1 MAEASNFLKD
11 KSVELLEKMG
21 IPAQAE
27 VEEQEGRL
35 LVNLIPQEESD
46 SSFLIGYH
54 GQTLDALQT
63 VLGVMSVKKLG
74 EFTPFN
80 LEAGGYRRE
89 REEELRRRA
98 LEAADKAR
106 FLLKEVS
113 FPAMPAAER
122 RIIHVVLQDEKGVWT
137 ESRGENRERHVVV
150 VPGDK
155 PPESK

>member
-1 MAEASNFLKD
+1 MEAQKFLTKT
-11 KSVELLEKMG
+11 SEELLKMMG

-27 VEEQEGRL
+27 VGEQEGRL
-35 LVNLIPQEESD
+35 LVNLVPQEESD
-46 SSFLIGYH
+46 SSYLIGFH
-54 GQTLDALQT
+54 GQTLNALQV
-63 VLGVMSVKKLG
+63 VLGVMLVKQAG
-74 EFTPFN
+74 EYSPFS
-80 LEAGGYRRE
+80 LEAGGYRHE

-122 RIIHVVLQDEKGVWT
+122 RVIHVTLQDERGVWT

-150 VPGDK
+150 IPGDK
-155 PPESK
+155 PPGSK